1 MTPHL
6 MFHQFLSVAQW
17 STAKIWWRQICYH
30 FVAIFMGKMPPAP
43 GKKRYIYKVRM
54 HIGYRNTL
62 FVWEYNT
69 PQKDRPVECLENCD
83 NWQTL
88 LKLWKTLKL
97 WNNLVK
103 QFSKALGLREAGRNL
118 PNSGPF
124 RGWWAGL
131 GWWVEGWVRWWFKQ
145 VEWWR
150 NHEKHL

>member
-1 MTPHL
+1 ML
-6 MFHQFLSVAQW
+6 LSGARQKFGGGRFAIILWQFSWGKCHQLPE
-17 STAKIWWRQICYH
+17 R
-30 FVAIFMGKMPPAP
+30 
-43 GKKRYIYKVRM
+43 RDIYKVRM

-150 NHEKHL
+150 NHEKHIDLVEAPNRMG